1 MKKVLIAFSLM
12 MTAMRVFAQEFVF
25 PPELNWWIDEIK
37 KVEPSVSLDKFE
49 FVEETFIL
57 EENHPLSLK
66 NKLYPVFK
74 KWNFYGD
81 RFAYNDVYAKL
92 CKEKS
97 GKYSVSTDVDSVFGI
112 FDRKE
117 NLLFTKFFGSSEW
130 INSFC
135 WVTDSRIVLVG
146 TSILPPQISNDNFL
160 QIAFIIYDYQIKDA
174 KITVREYR
182 YPVIVKRTDWEKLKL
197 NWTEQRSDYFESQ
210 KDERGR

>member
-1 MKKVLIAFSLM
+1 MKKFFIIFILVISAFC
-12 MTAMRVFAQEFVF
+12 TFAQEFVF

-37 KVEPSVSLDKFE
+37 KVEPSVIFDKFE
-49 FVEETFIL
+49 FVEESFIL
-57 EENHPLSLK
+57 EDDHPLSFK
-66 NKLYPVFK
+66 NKLYPVYK

-81 RFAYNDVYAKL
+81 RFAYNNVYAKL
-92 CKEKS
+92 NKEKS

-117 NLLFTKFFGSSEW
+117 NLLFTKFFGSTEW

-197 NWTEQRSDYFESQ
+197 NWIEQRSDYFESTN
-210 KDERGR
+210 

>member
-1 MKKVLIAFSLM
+1 MKKFFIIFILVISAFC
-12 MTAMRVFAQEFVF
+12 TFAQEFVF

-37 KVEPSVSLDKFE
+37 KVEPSVIFDKFE
-49 FVEETFIL
+49 FVEESFIL
-57 EENHPLSLK
+57 EDDHPLSFK
-66 NKLYPVFK
+66 NKLYPVYK

-81 RFAYNDVYAKL
+81 RFAYNNVYAKL
-92 CKEKS
+92 NKEKS
-97 GKYSVSTDVDSVFGI
+97 GKYSVSTDVDFVFGI

-117 NLLFTKFFGSSEW
+117 NLLFTKFFGSTEW

-182 YPVIVKRTDWEKLKL
+182 YPVIVKRMDWEKLKL
-197 NWTEQRSDYFESQ
+197 NWIEQRSDYFESTN
-210 KDERGR
+210 